1 MTEKSKPMTE
11 EELEELFEEVKLK
24 TGSCLE
30 YLKSCDEYLTQEAL
44 DAITFIARMF
54 IFLGKNENGKKI
66 CSRMV
71 GFMLEQEQGLAQ
83 LMVNIV
89 KSTGKIT
96 HEFRYYITST
106 LSATSRF
113 PSELKQQ
120 VRVEL
125 CKSGIIRY
133 LVKELDSY
141 DPNTKDPK
149 QRILIISTLYDLANL
164 RLIPNVIPIYRTTNA
179 VDVLMKFTDGDNDM
193 TTIYSLQVLA
203 YIVNERESE
212 RLAASRKCIATLLD
226 IVQKSARSDDRKYLF
241 VIKIDD
247 EHEKD
252 FGTVL
257 LTQARCI
264 NDLASNDAN
273 KDAIV
278 QHGGVPILTVI
289 LRPEYTDAEKGAV
302 VEALWKLSF
311 LEDNL
316 NAILTH
322 LTFTDTQALEELK
335 KMRSE
340 GSPKLRDAC
349 QGLLHQLGLVDI
361 HEEPPVEQQTEPTAS
376 ASPSSSSVRPRDP
389 PPSYQETMDAPHVM
403 ISYQWEHQERA
414 KKVKDMLQAKGYHV
428 WMDVDKME
436 GNLLVSMAN
445 AVEKAAA
452 VLVCFSRS
460 YKSSVNCQGEAI
472 YAREQQK
479 PIIPVKIEDYKPDG
493 WLGFL
498 IAGKKYIRAY
508 DDNVLDTDMRDL
520 LRELGNKGRAV

>member
-1 MTEKSKPMTE
+1 MSMTE
-11 EELEELFEEVKLK
+11 EELEDFFDELKRE
-24 TGSCLE
+24 LE
-30 YLKSCDEYLTQEAL
+30 PKIDYLKARDEYFTKEAL
-44 DAITFIARMF
+44 DAITFIAGTF
-54 IFLGKNENGKKI
+54 EVLGKNEYCKKI
-66 CSRMV
+66 CIRMV
-71 GFMLEQEQGLAQ
+71 DFVLDHGLAQ
-83 LMVNIV
+83 LMVKIV
-89 KSTGKIT
+89 KSTGKVGC
-96 HEFRYYITST
+96 EFRYQ
-106 LSATSRF
+106 SAGIISAAVEHF
-113 PSELKQQ
+113 SSELRQQ
-120 VRVEL
+120 FRVQL
-125 CKSGIIRY
+125 CKSGIIRH

-141 DPNTKDPK
+141 DPYTKDPK
-149 QRILIISTLYDLANL
+149 QRILIISASWDLSNL
-164 RLIPNVIPIYRTTNA
+164 RLTPNVIPIYRAANA
-179 VDVLMKFTDGDNDM
+179 VNVLMKFAEADYVM
-193 TTIYSLQVLA
+193 TTIDSLSVIA
-203 YIVNERESE
+203 FIANEKESE
-212 RLAASRKCIATLLD
+212 RLATSGKCIVTMLD
-226 IVQKSARSDDRKYLF
+226 ICKKAAQSDDKEYSF
-241 VIKIDD
+241 KIKIDEENEKVFHISLL
-247 EHEKD
+247 EHVR
-252 FGTVL
+252 G
-257 LTQARCI
+257 I

-273 KDAIV
+273 KDSIV
-278 QHGGVPILTVI
+278 QHGGVPILTAI
-289 LRPEYTDAEKGAV
+289 LRPEYTDGMKQAV
-302 VEALWKLSF
+302 VEALWKTSF
-311 LEDNL
+311 MESNL
-316 NAILTH
+316 DAILTH

-349 QGLLHQLGLVDI
+349 QGLLHQLGLIDI
-361 HEEPPVEQQTEPTAS
+361 HEESPVEKQTEPS
-376 ASPSSSSVRPRDP
+376 VSPSPSSSSVRPRQP

-414 KKVKDMLQAKGYHV
+414 KKVRDMLQAKGYHV

-479 PIIPVKIEDYKPDG
+479 PIIPVKIEDYTPDG